1 MVLKRQK
8 RERNWSQRHKG
19 THFFHRLMGFEEMTF
34 PQNPITYTRVQR
46 YRNKVSSSRVVLFT
60 FAFGTEEE
68 LLLVSEKSS
77 SSFSFFSFVE
87 SRRHFCQ
94 LWGVLI
100 LRTKKDF
107 VYSLCSLVG
116 VRANSLSLS
125 LSLSLSSNTRTHT
138 KKREKE

>member
-1 MVLKRQK
+1 
-8 RERNWSQRHKG
+8 
-19 THFFHRLMGFEEMTF
+19 MTF

-77 SSFSFFSFVE
+77 SSFPSFPSSKVVVILSIMGSFN
-87 SRRHFCQ
+87 
-94 LWGVLI
+94 
-100 LRTKKDF
+100 TKDKKDF

-125 LSLSLSSNTRTHT
+125 LSLSLFKHTHT
-138 KKREKE
+138 HKEEREKSEKRRKGSKYVRIY